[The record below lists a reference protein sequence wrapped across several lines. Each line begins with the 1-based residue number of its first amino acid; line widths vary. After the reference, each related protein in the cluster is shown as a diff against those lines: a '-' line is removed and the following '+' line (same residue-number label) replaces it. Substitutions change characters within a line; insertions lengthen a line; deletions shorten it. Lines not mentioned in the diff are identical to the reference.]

1 MTYRGFCLCARIKSG
16 AMAQNSGMKKRVG
29 VYDPEGVRTREERE
43 ILVRNFTGKEE
54 RNGGRQNVAGE

>member
-1 MTYRGFCLCARIKSG
+1 MRIKKDR
-16 AMAQNSGMKKRVG
+16 MAQNSGMKKRVG

-43 ILVRNFTGKEE
+43 ILVRNFSGKEE

>member
-43 ILVRNFTGKEE
+43 SLVKKFSPAEGKH
-54 RNGGRQNVAGE
+54 GREN